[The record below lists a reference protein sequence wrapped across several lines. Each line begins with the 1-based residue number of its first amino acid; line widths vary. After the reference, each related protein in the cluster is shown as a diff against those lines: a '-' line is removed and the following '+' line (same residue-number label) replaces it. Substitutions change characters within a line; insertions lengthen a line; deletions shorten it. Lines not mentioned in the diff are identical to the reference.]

1 MPKQRGY
8 HYIVLPERSYTT
20 FNRPGYPYSFQ
31 LPVYSEAVK
40 DSVFFNE
47 APENPYW
54 LNIIFPEF
62 KAQIHLTYK
71 TFSGIDELDKLVA
84 DSYKLTFK
92 HTVKAEYIDEQ
103 PISAPG
109 LGGMLYEVGG
119 DAATPI
125 QFFLTDSSRHFL
137 RGALYFAAEP
147 NADSLSPVTT
157 YLREDIILLMETLRW
172 K

>member
-8 HYIVLPERSYTT
+8 HYIVLPEKSYTT
-20 FNRPGYPYSFQ
+20 FDRPGYPYSFQ
-31 LPVYSEAVK
+31 IPVYSEAVK
-40 DSVFFNE
+40 DTVFFNE
-47 APENPYW
+47 ATENPYW
-54 LNIIFPEF
+54 LNIIFPDLN
-62 KAQIHLTYK
+62 AQIHLTYK

-92 HTVKAEYIDEQ
+92 HTVKAEFIDEQ
-103 PISAPG
+103 PISATG
-109 LGGMLYEVGG
+109 VGGMLYEVGG

-137 RGALYFAAEP
+137 RGSLYFAAEP

-157 YLREDIILLMETLRW
+157 FLREDIIVLMETLRW